1 MRYNPAL
8 DGIRAL
14 AVLAVVC
21 HHAFVPGFENGRS
34 GVDVFF
40 VLSGFLI
47 TSLLA
52 AEQHAGGIKLGAFYL
67 RRARRLYPALL
78 LMVGLV
84 MAFAPLWGAHAPTGA
99 DASIAVF
106 YLSDYAAAYGHL
118 SETIKHTWS
127 LAVEEHF
134 YLLWPL
140 CVMALCRMPRRTA
153 LSMLVLG
160 YIVATGWRL
169 HVADN
174 AGDWI
179 ANYRF
184 DTRLSGLLLGS
195 LLAFLPAR
203 KGWGWAVLPLGM
215 LTALSTDPMGITNIR
230 AEWLG
235 AALVMWARSGAELL
249 TWRPLPY
256 LGRISYGL
264 YLFHWPIA
272 MLFRESQTWPVIL
285 VASLGG
291 GLVLASTS
299 YGTVERAFRQR
310 RRVGPAGATLGA

>member
-47 TSLLA
+47 TSLLVT
-52 AEQHAGGIKLGAFYL
+52 EHQAGGIKLGAFYL

-78 LMVGLV
+78 LMVALV
-84 MAFAPLWGAHAPTGA
+84 MAFAPLWGVHAPTRT
-99 DASIAVF
+99 DASIALL
-106 YLSDYAAAYGHL
+106 YLSDYTAAYGHL

-140 CVMALCRMPRRTA
+140 VVMGLCRLPKRTA
-153 LSMLVLG
+153 VMLLLAA
-160 YIVATGWRL
+160 YLLATAWRL
-169 HVADN
+169 HVAGYD
-174 AGDWI
+174 DWI
-179 ANYRF
+179 AYYRF
-184 DTRLSGLLLGS
+184 DTRLSGLMLGA
-195 LLAFLPAR
+195 LLAFAPRITAPYAALAALAAVLTFACEPMVLTMVPAEWC
-203 KGWGWAVLPLGM
+203 GVFLVLWAVNG
-215 LTALSTDPMGITNIR
+215 SK
-230 AEWLG
+230 
-235 AALVMWARSGAELL
+235 LL
-249 TWRPLPY
+249 TLKPLPY
-256 LGRISYGL
+256 IGRISYGL

-272 MLFRESQTWPVIL
+272 MLFRDSQQWPVIL
-285 VASLGG
+285 VASLSGG
-291 GLVLASTS
+291 ILLASTS
-299 YGTVERAFRQR
+299 YATIERAFRR
-310 RRVGPAGATLGA
+310 ARTIVPAGATLGA